1 MVCYDRFQNKIEVH
15 EVYFLGDI
23 KNPIDHQSLR
33 YLFEGM
39 WIVLIKPYWV

>member
-1 MVCYDRFQNKIEVH
+1 MVCYDYDRFQNKIEVH

-23 KNPIDHQSLR
+23 KNPIDQQSLR

-39 WIVLIKPYWV
+39 